1 MSPQNLQESL
11 DLSVVCRAYVGAKS
25 HLQSPACALS
35 IQFWLTMSY
44 LSRMTEEQT
53 LVMYSGHP
61 LGLFPSS
68 PRAPRLV
75 ITNGMVSLRQPA
87 YSLSRAG
94 LGTGG
99 AVGEEA
105 IRQQHTTHSPSLPL
119 SQVIPNYS
127 SRKEYEKLFALGVT
141 M

>member
-1 MSPQNLQESL
+1 MGRHNLQQSL
-11 DLSVVCRAYVGAKS
+11 DLGVGCRACVGAGS

-44 LSRMTEEQT
+44 LSKMTEEQT

-61 LGLFPSS
+61 LGLFPST

-75 ITNGMVSLRQPA
+75 ITNGMVSLRQLA
-87 YSLSRAG
+87 CSLSRAG
-94 LGTGG
+94 LGQGG
-99 AVGEEA
+99 AIGEEA
-105 IRQQHTTHSPSLPL
+105 IGQQHATRSPPL
-119 SQVIPNYS
+119 RLFQVIPNYS
-127 SRKEYEKLFALGVT
+127 SRTEYEKLFALGVT